1 MWKLKGIFQKFSEG
15 EAFLQYS
22 SILSVQNASE
32 YEQI

>member
-22 SILSVQNASE
+22 SLSVQNASE